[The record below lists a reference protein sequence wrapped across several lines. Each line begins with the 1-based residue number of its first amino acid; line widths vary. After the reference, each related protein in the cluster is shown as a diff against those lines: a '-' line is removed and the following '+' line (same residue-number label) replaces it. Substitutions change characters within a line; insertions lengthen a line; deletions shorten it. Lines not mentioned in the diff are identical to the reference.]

1 MKSSNVFLSR
11 HWILVGLTFLTLIS
25 YASVLVS
32 PEVFWPA
39 GFLSHLIPFY
49 LIVQILIMLV
59 LAFRRKKIAFIPLLL
74 LLLGWPFL
82 IGTLSL
88 HSTTLPD
95 TNSIRILSFNTKLF
109 RKPGTYSEF
118 STDMIQW
125 VANDTS
131 DIKCLQEYS
140 TNDRWPLLDVTAQVE
155 RRGYKGYMFQARVTD
170 NDHNPGMAIF
180 SKFEMHGTGVVFED
194 INTLNGAIY
203 ADLIIKG
210 KIIRIYNVHLASMNL
225 ELTKTKGLQNN
236 LSKIKRL
243 KSGSIKRIEQLKT
256 LIAHTKSSPYP
267 YIICGD
273 FNETPYSYVYLELK
287 EQFLNTFEETGN
299 GFGFTFNEFPY
310 LLRIDHQFYRSDIKA
325 VGYQV
330 YRTMKISDHFPTYG
344 YYVIPN

>member
-1 MKSSNVFLSR
+1 MKSLYVFLSR
-11 HWILVGLTFLTLIS
+11 HWILITLTFLTLIS

-39 GFLSHLIPFY
+39 GFLSHLIPLF
-49 LIVQILIMLV
+49 LVVQIFTFLV
-59 LAFRRKKIAFIPLLL
+59 LAFRRKKNAIIPLLL
-74 LLLGWPFL
+74 LLLGWPF
-82 IGTLSL
+82 ITSTLSL
-88 HSTTLPD
+88 HTSTFSD

-118 STDMIQW
+118 STETIQW
-125 VANDTS
+125 VANDSS

-140 TNDRWPLLDVTAQVE
+140 TNDRWPLLDVTAQIE
-155 RRGYKGYMFQARVTD
+155 RKGYKGYLFQASVTD

-180 SKFEMHGTGVVFED
+180 SKFEMQDAGVVFED

-203 ADLIIKG
+203 ADLMIKG

-225 ELTKTKGLQNN
+225 ELTKTNGLHNN

-243 KSGSIKRIEQLKT
+243 KSGSIKRSEQIKT
-256 LIAHTKSSPYP
+256 LIAHTQASPYP
-267 YIICGD
+267 FIICGD
-273 FNETPYSYVYLELK
+273 FNETPYSYVYTELK
-287 EQFLNTFEETGN
+287 EQFLNAFEETGN

-310 LLRIDHQFYRSDIKA
+310 LLRIDHQFYRSDINA

-330 YRTMKISDHFPTYG
+330 NRTMKISDHFPTYG
-344 YYVIPN
+344 YYLTPN

>member
-1 MKSSNVFLSR
+1 MKSLNVFLSR
-11 HWILVGLTFLTLIS
+11 HWILIALTFLTLIS
-25 YASVLVS
+25 YASALVP
-32 PEVFWPA
+32 PELFWPA

-49 LIVQILIMLV
+49 LIVQIFIMLV
-59 LAFRRKKIAFIPLLL
+59 LSVRRKKIAIIPLLL

-82 IGTLSL
+82 TSTLSL
-88 HSTTLPD
+88 HSTALPD

-140 TNDRWPLLDVTAQVE
+140 TNDRWPLLDATAQIE
-155 RRGYKGYMFQARVTD
+155 RKGYKGYMFQASVTD
-170 NDHNPGMAIF
+170 SDHNPGMAIF
-180 SKFEMHGTGVVFED
+180 SKFNMQDAGVVFED
-194 INTLNGAIY
+194 PNTLNGAIY
-203 ADLIIKG
+203 ADLLIKE

-287 EQFLNTFEETGN
+287 EQFLNAFEETGN

-310 LLRIDHQFYRSDIKA
+310 LLRIDHQFYRSDVNA

-330 YRTMKISDHFPTYG
+330 NRNMNISDHFPTYG
-344 YYVIPN
+344 YYLTP

>member
-1 MKSSNVFLSR
+1 MKSLKVFLSR
-11 HWILVGLTFLTLIS
+11 HWILVTLAFITLIS
-25 YASVLVS
+25 YASVLIS

-39 GFLSHLIPFY
+39 GFLGYLIPIF
-49 LIVQILIMLV
+49 LVVQILILITLV
-59 LAFRRKKIAFIPLLL
+59 VRKKMTVFIPFLL

-82 IGTLSL
+82 TSTLSL
-88 HSTTLPD
+88 HSSTLPD
-95 TNSIRILSFNTKLF
+95 TNSIRVLSFNTKLF

-125 VANDTS
+125 VADDTS

-140 TNDRWPLLDVTAQVE
+140 TNDRWTLLDVTAQIK
-155 RRGYKGYMFQARVTD
+155 RRSYKGYAFRATVTD

-180 SKFEMHGTGVVFED
+180 SKFEMQDAGVVFQD
-194 INTLNGAIY
+194 TNTLNGAIY
-203 ADLIIKG
+203 ADLVIKG
-210 KIIRIYNVHLASMNL
+210 KIVRIYNVHLASMNL
-225 ELTKTKGLQNN
+225 ELTKTKGLHNN

-243 KSGSIKRIEQLKT
+243 KSGSIKRSEQLKT

-273 FNETPYSYVYLELK
+273 FNETPYSYVYSELK
-287 EQFLNTFEETGN
+287 KQFLNAFEETGN

-330 YRTMKISDHFPTYG
+330 NRTMKISDHFPTYG
-344 YYVIPN
+344 NYLLP

>member
-1 MKSSNVFLSR
+1 MKSIIVFLIR

-39 GFLSHLIPFY
+39 GFLSHLIPIY

-59 LAFRRKKIAFIPLLL
+59 LALRRKNIAFIPLLL

-82 IGTLSL
+82 TSTLSL
-88 HSTTLPD
+88 HSAKLPD

-118 STDMIQW
+118 STETIQW
-125 VANDTS
+125 VANDSS

-140 TNDRWPLLDVTAQVE
+140 TNNRWPLLDVTAQIE
-155 RRGYKGYMFQARVTD
+155 QRGYKGYMFRANVSD

-180 SKFEMHGTGVVFED
+180 SKFEMQDAGVVFED

-210 KIIRIYNVHLASMNL
+210 KIVRIYNVHLASMNL
-225 ELTKTKGLQNN
+225 ELTKTKGLHNN

-243 KSGSIKRIEQLKT
+243 KSGSIKRNEQIKT

-267 YIICGD
+267 YVICGD

-287 EQFLNTFEETGN
+287 EHFLNAFEKTGN

-330 YRTMKISDHFPTYG
+330 KRTMKISDHFPTYG
-344 YYVIPN
+344 YYLTP

>member
-1 MKSSNVFLSR
+1 MKSINVFLSR
-11 HWILVGLTFLTLIS
+11 HWILVALTFLTLIS

-32 PEVFWPA
+32 PEIFWPA

-49 LIVQILIMLV
+49 LIVQILALLV
-59 LAFRRKKIAFIPLLL
+59 LAFRRKKNALIPLVL
-74 LLLGWPFL
+74 LLLGWSFL
-82 IGTLSL
+82 TSTLSL
-88 HSTTLPD
+88 HSSAIPD
-95 TNSIRILSFNTKLF
+95 TNTIRVLSFNTKLF

-131 DIKCLQEYS
+131 AIKCLQEYS
-140 TNDRWPLLDVTAQVE
+140 TNDRWPLLDVTAQLE
-155 RRGYKGYMFQARVTD
+155 QKGYEGYTFQATVTD
-170 NDHNPGMAIF
+170 GDHNPGMAIF
-180 SKFEMHGTGVVFED
+180 SKFEMQDAGVVFED
-194 INTLNGAIY
+194 KNTLNGAIY

-225 ELTKTKGLQNN
+225 ELTKTKGLHNN

-243 KSGSIKRIEQLKT
+243 KSGSIKRSEQIKI

-273 FNETPYSYVYLELK
+273 FNETPYSYVYLAFK
-287 EQFLNTFEETGN
+287 EQFLNAFEETGN

-330 YRTMKISDHFPTYG
+330 NRTMKISDHFPTYG
-344 YYVIPN
+344 YYLTP